1 MQRDLHTCVAFTCA
15 HISPF
20 SLKLVCI
27 DSIFVALDIEV
38 AALVETGR
46 LDEGPHPINSLES
59 KQGRGHN

>member
-1 MQRDLHTCVAFTCA
+1 MCA
-15 HISPF
+15 HTSPF

-27 DSIFVALDIEV
+27 DSIFMALDIEV
-38 AALVETGR
+38 AALVETGIR